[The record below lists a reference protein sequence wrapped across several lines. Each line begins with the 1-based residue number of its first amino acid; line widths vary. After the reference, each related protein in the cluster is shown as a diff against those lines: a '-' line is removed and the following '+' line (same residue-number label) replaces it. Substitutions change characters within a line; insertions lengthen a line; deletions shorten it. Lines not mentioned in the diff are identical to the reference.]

1 MNKNRQSI
9 NEKLDELADLY
20 SDILSDPEMYMLDEE
35 KKTRTDELMSSIRN
49 YLIDYPGELIYEKD
63 SDSTKRKLAV
73 IDLLWKAYDDSVH
86 YDELFGGENTDFI
99 TNFAGGYVKRAKM
112 IRPTFFSVKKN
123 VGKEFEIYFKEA
135 IQTWLCGCKHA
146 AVIICNSLL
155 EDLLRNKLCDIDV
168 DYAHKLYDW
177 RKMKSN
183 PKFGMK
189 ELKERASKEKILPK
203 QLLSKLSRVQQKRND
218 AVHNLNTLSDEEAY
232 SLIMDTKEIVEHL
245 LNKK

>member
-1 MNKNRQSI
+1 MTKNPI
-9 NEKLDELADLY
+9 NQKLDELADLY
-20 SDILSDPEMYMLDEE
+20 ADMLSDPEMYKLDE
-35 KKTRTDELMSSIRN
+35 KKRARTSDLMSSIRA

-63 SDSTKRKLAV
+63 TDSIKRKLAV
-73 IDLLWKAYDDSVH
+73 IYLLWKAYDDSVH
-86 YDELFGGENTDFI
+86 YDEIFGGDNTDFI

-135 IQTWLCGCKHA
+135 IQSWLYGCKHA

-177 RKMKSN
+177 RKMRSN
-183 PKFGMK
+183 PQFGMK
-189 ELKERASKEKILPK
+189 ELKELASKEKVLPK
-203 QLLSKLSRVQQKRND
+203 PLLSKLSRIQQKRND

-232 SLIMDTKEIVEHL
+232 ELILDTKDIVEYL
-245 LNKK
+245 LNHK